1 MLWDT
6 TLHYKERRINK
17 LASDILAIKAASGL
31 VNLMANKPMSG
42 TLKDSTVAQI
52 SAALF
57 YKTNVM
63 AKLTSNPQ
71 FQLAFRNIIFDQL
84 QEDFGLYVDA
94 KARTSPKSFHHVYE
108 WGRTGS
114 DEARL
119 FKLKQIPADGLSLKV
134 NYELL
139 DSKSFVP
146 SENSNN
152 KHVFIKKASVMEEG
166 KTVVI
171 SPRFSE
177 RLVFD
182 VNGYT
187 VFMPKGESV
196 TVKKPGG
203 AATKNSFF
211 STYKYFFTGQLVNM
225 SIKKSGFQ
233 RLFNSSLS
241 RALGVPAQVK
251 TVKYSFSPNQLA
263 SEADAATSM
272 AFARLA
278 NG

>member
-1 MLWDT
+1 M
-6 TLHYKERRINK
+6 
-17 LASDILAIKAASGL
+17 ASEILAIRAASGL
-31 VNLMANKPMSG
+31 VNLMSNRPASG
-42 TLKDSTVAQI
+42 AIKDSTVAQI

-63 AKLTSNPQ
+63 AKLASNAQ
-71 FQLAFRNIIFDQL
+71 FQSAFRNVIFDQL
-84 QEDFGLYVDA
+84 QVDFGDYVDA
-94 KARTSPKSFHHVYE
+94 KSRTSPKSFHHVYE
-108 WGRTGS
+108 WGRIGE

-119 FKLKQIPADGLSLKV
+119 FKLKKLPADGLSLKV
-134 NYELL
+134 NYELI

-152 KHVFIKKASVMEEG
+152 KNVFVKKASVMEDG

-171 SPRFSE
+171 APRFSE

-182 VNGYT
+182 VDGYT

-196 TVKKPGG
+196 TVRKPGG
-203 AATKNSFF
+203 AGVKNSFF
-211 STYKYFFTGQLVNM
+211 SAYRYFFTGQLVNM

-251 TVKYSFSPNQLA
+251 TVKYSFSANQLA
-263 SEADAATSM
+263 NEADAATSA

>member
-1 MLWDT
+1 M
-6 TLHYKERRINK
+6 
-17 LASDILAIKAASGL
+17 ASDILAIKAASGL
-31 VNLMANKPMSG
+31 VNLMASKPMSG

-63 AKLTSNPQ
+63 AKLTSNSQ
-71 FQLAFRNIIFDQL
+71 FQLAFRNVIFDQL

-94 KARTSPKSFHHVYE
+94 KARTAPKSFHHVYE

-114 DEARL
+114 DDARL

-152 KHVFIKKASVMEEG
+152 KHVFVKKASVMEEG

-211 STYKYFFTGQLVNM
+211 SAYRYFFTGQLVNM

>member
-1 MLWDT
+1 MLWDI
-6 TLHYKERRINK
+6 TLHYKERGISK
-17 LASDILAIKAASGL
+17 LASEVLAIKAASGL
-31 VNLMANKPMSG
+31 VNLMANKPVSG
-42 TLKDSTVAQI
+42 AIKDSTVAQI

-63 AKLTSNPQ
+63 AKLTGNAQ
-71 FQLAFRNIIFDQL
+71 FQSAFRNVIFDQL
-84 QEDFGLYVDA
+84 QVDFGDYIDA
-94 KARTSPKSFHHVYE
+94 KARTAPRSFHHVYE
-108 WGRTGS
+108 WGRVGEN
-114 DEARL
+114 EARL
-119 FKLKQIPADGLSLKV
+119 FELKKLPSDGLSLKV

-139 DSKSFVP
+139 DSQSFVP

-152 KHVFIKKASVMEEG
+152 KHVFVKKASIMEEG

-171 SPRFSE
+171 APRFSE

-182 VNGYT
+182 VDGYT
-187 VFMPKGESV
+187 VFMPKGQSV

-203 AATKNSFF
+203 AATKNAFF
-211 STYKYFFTGQLVNM
+211 AQYRYFFTGQLVSM

-241 RALGVPAQVK
+241 RALGVPAQIK
-251 TVKYSFSPNQLA
+251 SVKYSFSPNQLA
-263 SEADAATSM
+263 TEAEAATSA
-272 AFARLA
+272 AFARFV